1 MNAEKYWW
9 GYNVDDV
16 GPKSMAVW
24 WAVLNNNPQQ
34 AHIIDCSEV
43 ITRGWQRT
51 LGGGTYFTIFFMKG
65 QHRDFEYTAQMLSSI
80 IVI

>member
-43 ITRGWQRT
+43 ITRGW
-51 LGGGTYFTIFFMKG
+51 
-65 QHRDFEYTAQMLSSI
+65 
-80 IVI
+80 